1 MLLGPAIL
9 TGRKWQEA
17 TARMEY
23 GTRSIRSAGQG
34 SGSVEVT
41 LPPAFRGLAG
51 LPCRVALRD
60 GLRPELVLQ
69 PDLAAAR
76 AAFGRLWAL
85 LAEAMGIEPSA
96 PLPLAECAL
105 TLWPAA
111 EAGVGVPRLAWAD
124 GIAIAGAAPH
134 PASAVARSVA
144 ALAMLAA
151 RRRGVAPALV
161 EDFGAAAGHALAG
174 VTLHPARQAACDIAA
189 ALLAGSGF
197 EPDAALALAAEDAG
211 SAAFRAAALPRLQR
225 LLDQHLEW
233 TDDPARHAAMVAAWR
248 RGVALELSGA

>member
-9 TGRKWQEA
+9 AGRKWQEA
-17 TARMEY
+17 TARMEF

-69 PDLAAAR
+69 PELAGAR
-76 AAFGRLWAL
+76 AAFGHLWAL
-85 LAEAMGIEPSA
+85 LSDALDLGAQA
-96 PLPLAECAL
+96 VPLAECAI

-111 EAGVGVPRLAWAD
+111 EAPGAMPRLAWAD
-124 GIAIAGAAPH
+124 GLALAGRPPH
-134 PASAVARSVA
+134 EAA
-144 ALAMLAA
+144 ALARSLAA
-151 RRRGVAPALV
+151 LAQIAAGRRGIGAALSQ
-161 EDFGAAAGHALAG
+161 DFGAACAQALG
-174 VTLHPARQAACDIAA
+174 GIVIHPAMQSACDIGA
-189 ALLAGSGF
+189 ALLAAGGLGQD
-197 EPDAALALAAEDAG
+197 PVLALAAGDARG
-211 SAAFRAAALPRLQR
+211 DAFRDAALPRLR
-225 LLDQHLEW
+225 LLAEQHLDW
-233 TDDPARHAAMVAAWR
+233 TDDPARHASLLVAWR

>member
-9 TGRKWQEA
+9 AGRKWQEA
-17 TARMEY
+17 TARMEF

-51 LPCRVALRD
+51 VPCRVALRD

-76 AAFGRLWAL
+76 TAFGRLWTL
-85 LAEAMGIEPSA
+85 VTQAMDIEGGA
-96 PLPLAECAL
+96 LPLAECAI

-111 EAGVGVPRLAWAD
+111 EAPGAMPRLAWAD
-124 GIAIAGAAPH
+124 GLVLAGTPPH
-134 PASAVARSVA
+134 AGLALARSTA
-144 ALAMLAA
+144 ALAQLAA
-151 RRRGVAPALV
+151 LRRGIAAGLAP
-161 EDFGAAAGHALAG
+161 DFGAACGHALGGA
-174 VTLHPARQAACDIAA
+174 VVHPALQSACDIGAAHLAA
-189 ALLAGSGF
+189 AGF
-197 EPDAALALAAEDAG
+197 APDPALVLAAEDAG
-211 SAAFRAAALPRLQR
+211 GDAFRRAALPRLQ
-225 LLDQHLEW
+225 LLAEQHLDW
-233 TDDPARHAAMVAAWR
+233 TDDPARHAAVMVAWR